1 MFEITRLTV
10 EHLEQG
16 CVTDNTAPR
25 VHFALKS
32 DRPGTK
38 LVSADLKVG
47 SWRTVMGADAQKGT
61 VYAGEAL
68 KPFTAYPVELTAADE
83 QGNKASAKTSFETGR
98 LDTPWKAQWITDGS
112 YSFTEKKVSP
122 VPMVFRKTIQTAKAV
137 AWARMYVTAMGIYEL
152 ELDGKKLGTQYFAPG
167 FTSYA
172 SQLQYQTYD
181 VTDLLTGSNELTAT
195 VAGGWAVGS
204 FVFTRKN
211 RVTADRQALLAELR
225 IRYTDGTEEVIG
237 TDTSWQVT
245 ENGPVKMADLYDG
258 ETYDATVKADGWK
271 NASVETLKVHPNI
284 LADYGSPVREHEV
297 FQPKAV
303 TKAPDGEVIYDFGQN
318 FAGIVRFTVN
328 GKAGQVI
335 TLRHAEILNPDGSL
349 NTTFLRTAKATAT
362 YTCRD
367 GVQTYHPR
375 FTYMG
380 FRYVGVKGVSPED
393 LKLEA
398 VALYSEV
405 AHTGVFHCSNE
416 LLNQLQSNI
425 TWGAKSNFVDIPTDC
440 PQRDE
445 RMGWTG
451 DINVFSPTACYNFEL
466 SRFLEKWLRDVKSEQ
481 LPTGGIPNT
490 VPVQGY
496 GFPATMPKMAVDW
509 WGDACVMV
517 PWALYE
523 AEGETDILR
532 EMYPTMQRYVKACR
546 FWAGLGFGK
555 NRYVWHTP
563 SMLHF
568 GDWVAPDVPQMSQ
581 WQKRSK
587 YTATASLYRT
597 SSILA
602 QIARILGKDSDAKE
616 YEELAAHVADAYC
629 AVLTDGKGKTNEEFQ
644 TAYVLPLYLGMFPES
659 VREDA
664 AENLVR
670 LVEKNNYCIGTGF
683 PGTPYILFALADN
696 GFADVAYRMLLN
708 TQCPSWLYEVR
719 VGATTIWERWD
730 GLDENGQCP
739 IGDDGTD
746 KMISYNH
753 YASGAVGAFLYRRTL
768 GVEPEKP
775 GYQSFR
781 FAPLPGGGLTHAE
794 GQLETPYGTIE
805 AGWKLENGMLT
816 AVVTVPVGTCC
827 TAQLPGAD
835 PILLESGTHTL
846 QAAVE

>member
-1 MFEITRLTV
+1 
-10 EHLEQG
+10 
-16 CVTDNTAPR
+16 
-25 VHFALKS
+25 
-32 DRPGTK
+32 
-38 LVSADLKVG
+38 
-47 SWRTVMGADAQKGT
+47 
-61 VYAGEAL
+61 
-68 KPFTAYPVELTAADE
+68 
-83 QGNKASAKTSFETGR
+83 
-98 LDTPWKAQWITDGS
+98 
-112 YSFTEKKVSP
+112 
-122 VPMVFRKTIQTAKAV
+122 
-137 AWARMYVTAMGIYEL
+137 
-152 ELDGKKLGTQYFAPG
+152 
-167 FTSYA
+167 
-172 SQLQYQTYD
+172 
-181 VTDLLTGSNELTAT
+181 
-195 VAGGWAVGS
+195 
-204 FVFTRKN
+204 
-211 RVTADRQALLAELR
+211 
-225 IRYTDGTEEVIG
+225 
-237 TDTSWQVT
+237 
-245 ENGPVKMADLYDG
+245 
-258 ETYDATVKADGWK
+258 
-271 NASVETLKVHPNI
+271 
-284 LADYGSPVREHEV
+284 
-297 FQPKAV
+297 
-303 TKAPDGEVIYDFGQN
+303 
-318 FAGIVRFTVN
+318 
-328 GKAGQVI
+328 
-335 TLRHAEILNPDGSL
+335 
-349 NTTFLRTAKATAT
+349 
-362 YTCRD
+362 
-367 GVQTYHPR
+367 
-375 FTYMG
+375 
-380 FRYVGVKGVSPED
+380 
-393 LKLEA
+393 
-398 VALYSEV
+398 
-405 AHTGVFHCSNE
+405 
-416 LLNQLQSNI
+416 
-425 TWGAKSNFVDIPTDC
+425 
-440 PQRDE
+440 
-445 RMGWTG
+445 
-451 DINVFSPTACYNFEL
+451 
-466 SRFLEKWLRDVKSEQ
+466 
-481 LPTGGIPNT
+481 
-490 VPVQGY
+490 
-496 GFPATMPKMAVDW
+496 MPKRAVDW

-835 PILLESGTHTL
+835 PVLLESGTHTL